1 MKKAITFLILFIFFH
16 FSSWAQTW
24 TFTPVSG
31 TNYTPNSA
39 LFVTATIDA
48 GEGGYDGTL
57 TCVGC
62 VSGSAI
68 CVTSGRNIICT
79 TNAPGFVTPAS
90 GAVVFTARATKN
102 NKTTYDDVATY
113 SESPL
118 PIELTFFNA
127 FLEGHEVHL
136 EWSTASEVNSW
147 YYSVEHSTN
156 GRDFNEVGAVDAAGF
171 SNTTQNYGY
180 IHRPLTGG
188 AHYYR
193 LKMVDQD
200 GTYKYSPLQVVQ
212 MNSMSAVV
220 PFRAWSDGGQVWIED
235 LVAAESGRFQ
245 ILDMQGRILS
255 GFDVAQGMDS
265 RISFQMPAVPGGIYL
280 LRWQPASGTPGQTVK
295 FRHTGY

>member
-48 GEGGYDGTL
+48 GEGGYAGTL

-62 VSGSAI
+62 VSGSAL

-102 NKTTYDDVATY
+102 NKTTYDDVAIY
-113 SESPL
+113 LESPL

-127 FLEGHEVHL
+127 LLEGNEVYL
-136 EWSTASEVNSW
+136 AWSTASETNNEYFIVQ
-147 YYSVEHSTN
+147 HSTN
-156 GRDFNEVGAVDAAGF
+156 GRDYTDIITLIGAG
-171 SNTTQNYGY
+171 TTTREHTYSYQHKTPSPGTN
-180 IHRPLTGG
+180 
-188 AHYYR
+188 YYR
-193 LKMVDQD
+193 LKQVDYD
-200 GTYKYSPLQVVQ
+200 GAFTISPVRVVEMNGSSSTSDKWSIQPTIASNQVYLLRHAEAIAANWTVYTMDGRPTLHGNIPTDGDLQAIEISTLHSGPYFLQVV
-212 MNSMSAVV
+212 SSE
-220 PFRAWSDGGQVWIED
+220 GVW
-235 LVAAESGRFQ
+235 SGR
-245 ILDMQGRILS
+245 L
-255 GFDVAQGMDS
+255 
-265 RISFQMPAVPGGIYL
+265 
-280 LRWQPASGTPGQTVK
+280 VK
-295 FRHTGY
+295 E